1 MGAPEAAMST
11 PGCPLGALWPPLGP
25 SKIIEKPEVFVA
37 FSAMGRIW
45 GAPWGILAASESAL
59 DGPVQFHIDNEM
71 YHSFRR
77 QSE

>member
-1 MGAPEAAMST
+1 MST

-25 SKIIEKPEVFVA
+25 SKIIEKPLGFVA

-45 GAPWGILAASESAL
+45 GVPWGILAASESAL
-59 DGPVQFHIDNEM
+59 DGPLRLRIDNEI
-71 YHSFRR
+71 YHSFCR